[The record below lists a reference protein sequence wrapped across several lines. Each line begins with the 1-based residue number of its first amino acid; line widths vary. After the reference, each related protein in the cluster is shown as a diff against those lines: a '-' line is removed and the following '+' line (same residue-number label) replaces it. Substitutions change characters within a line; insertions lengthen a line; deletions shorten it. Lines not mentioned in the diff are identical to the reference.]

1 MGDFT
6 VVPAELSTVSGE
18 LVSAG
23 DGLAAT
29 TVTAPDM
36 AMFGPWAGSAGADA
50 EPATTDDVNTLLA
63 ALGGAVTALGER
75 TAATGQRYV
84 ALEADNGALADGI
97 VANLTGG
104 LRTGRPN
111 GVS

>member
-6 VVPAELSTVSGE
+6 VAPAELATVSGE
-18 LVSAG
+18 LVDAG
-23 DGLAAT
+23 AGLAAT

-36 AMFGPWAGSAGADA
+36 AIFGPWAGAAGADA
-50 EPATTDDVNTLLA
+50 EPATTDDVNALLT
-63 ALGGAVTALGER
+63 ALGGAVIALGER
-75 TAATGQRYV
+75 LAVTGQGYE